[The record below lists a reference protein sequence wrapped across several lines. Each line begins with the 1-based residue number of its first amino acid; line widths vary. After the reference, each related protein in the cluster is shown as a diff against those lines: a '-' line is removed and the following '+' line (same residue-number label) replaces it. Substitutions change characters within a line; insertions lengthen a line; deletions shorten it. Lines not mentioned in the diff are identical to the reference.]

1 MEENIL
7 KICGLKTNCN
17 NNLNKKNIKYLVN
30 LLHEKFYC
38 ERRIQPELLEL
49 IAGLTFSITG
59 DFDAVLDDDA
69 DVLDDVKKTQENL
82 DKLEDFLGD

>member
-1 MEENIL
+1 MENIV
-7 KICGLKTNCN
+7 KIYGLKTNCN
-17 NNLNKKNIKYLVN
+17 NNLNKKNLKYLVS
-30 LLHEKFYC
+30 LLHDKFYC

-49 IAGLTFSITG
+49 IAGFTFSITG

-82 DKLEDFLGD
+82 DKLEDFL